1 MKPFPIFDISFLQS
15 LFQGSH
21 YKVAQDSHDRNAEEH
36 AEYSGN
42 ASADG
47 NGYDDPEGTQT
58 DGLSQDLWSEIETV
72 KLL

>member
-1 MKPFPIFDISFLQS
+1 MKPFQIFDISLLQS

-21 YKVAQDSHDRNAEEH
+21 HKVAQDSHDRYAEEH
-36 AEYSGN
+36 AEYSGDT
-42 ASADG
+42 SADG
-47 NGYDDPEGTQT
+47 NGYDDPERAQT

>member
-1 MKPFPIFDISFLQS
+1 MKPFQIFDISLLQS

-21 YKVAQDSHDRNAEEH
+21 HKVAQDGHDRYAEEH

-58 DGLSQDLWSEIETV
+58 DGMAKDLWPEIETV